1 MRPKP
6 PRLLRRKSRLWAKT
20 KAATPKARNLSF
32 FGWLGSF
39 FGSKPA
45 EVPGQPLDAAEEDWG
60 EFEPVQIWVGLGN
73 PGAQYALH
81 RHNVGFMAVDAIA
94 ETHGFEPPKRAF
106 SGWAQQGRI
115 GSERILLL
123 KPATFMND
131 SGRAVRGAMDFF
143 KKEIGDVTVFHD
155 ELDLAPFKVKVKTGG
170 GTAGHNGL
178 RSTEAHIGNEFRRV
192 RIGIGH
198 PGHKDR
204 VTRHVLGN
212 YAKAEMDDLAA
223 LLGAVAAEA
232 KWLADGDD
240 ARFMNE
246 VALRLQD

>member
-1 MRPKP
+1 M
-6 PRLLRRKSRLWAKT
+6 
-20 KAATPKARNLSF
+20 SF
-32 FGWLGSF
+32 FRWLGSF
-39 FGSKPA
+39 LGSKPV
-45 EVPGQPLDAAEEDWG
+45 EVPGQPLSAEATEHW

-73 PGAQYALH
+73 PGAQYAMQ

-94 ETHGFEPPKRAF
+94 ETHGFEPPKKSF
-106 SGWAQQGRI
+106 NGWAQQGRI
-115 GSERILLL
+115 GGERILLL

-131 SGRAVRGAMDFF
+131 SGRSVRAAMDFF
-143 KKEIGDVTVFHD
+143 KKDVGDVTIFHD
-155 ELDLAPFKVKVKTGG
+155 ELDLAPFKVKVKVGG

-178 RSTEAHIGNEFRRV
+178 RSAEAHIGNAFRRV

-204 VTRHVLGN
+204 VTGHVLGN
-212 YAKAEMDDLAA
+212 YAKAETDSLADM
-223 LLGAVAAEA
+223 LGAIAAEA
-232 KWLADGDD
+232 EWLAKGDD